1 MSETKPETRLPENPQ
16 YGSFSKQKTIWI
28 SLFWMYRYLGT
39 LHFQRNPD
47 QTVLDARWLW
57 RLALAAALW
66 GGPTGNL
73 CHHHQSCWNS
83 RNLYNRFFLICST
96 CFYCR
101 ISNFLVP
108 WNPHW
113 NPIATPIEIPWFPH
127 GNISRNSAVAWRRTS
142 TSSVSA
148 DPLDMWSRYLAR
160 QQRRATGG
168 SWKWSTK
175 WWLMVDKWWNMVISG
190 D

>member
-1 MSETKPETRLPENPQ
+1 MDQVGKFYPMKWKYRHDCSIIPGAFPKCSHPQ
-16 YGSFSKQKTIWI
+16 NHPCYSDF
-28 SLFWMYRYLGT
+28 
-39 LHFQRNPD
+39 
-47 QTVLDARWLW
+47 
-57 RLALAAALW
+57 
-66 GGPTGNL
+66 
-73 CHHHQSCWNS
+73 
-83 RNLYNRFFLICST
+83 
-96 CFYCR
+96 
-101 ISNFLVP
+101 P
-108 WNPHW
+108 WNKPSSYWGYRDSMDWFSWENLQETIDFFPLNMGFSCKLSLKPIHW
-113 NPIATPIEIPWFPH
+113 AMETPIEIPWFPH